1 MDDFISPPEPVQA
14 APPQAAPSRPAAA
27 MPWARIGLLGVAV
40 AALLAA
46 AVLAF
51 GSSATPKSILAAGTT
66 TNDGTTIVEDL
77 LGGGPGFRGPG
88 HGGITITAISGNDI
102 SLATGDGWTRTIT
115 VDSGTTYAKAGVA
128 IALADL
134 KVGDQEG
141 FRQTKEADG
150 SYTIDKIAV
159 ILPHLG
165 GLVTAIDGSTITV
178 AQRDGTTGTIK
189 VTGDTKYTVAG
200 AAATLAD
207 VKVGMVLVAQGTENS
222 DGSLTAT
229 VVRAGTFGDRG
240 PGGRGMRGGPLGGPL
255 GDMDGLGPDFDT
267 PSATSSAG

>member
-1 MDDFISPPEPVQA
+1 MDDFISPPEPVQVTR
-14 APPQAAPSRPAAA
+14 PRPAVA

-46 AVLAF
+46 VILAF
-51 GSSATPKSILAAGTT
+51 GFSATPKGILAAGTAT
-66 TNDGTTIVEDL
+66 DNGTTMAEDL
-77 LGGGPGFRGPG
+77 LGAGGPGLRGRG

-102 SLATGDGWTRTIT
+102 SLKTGDGWTRTIT
-115 VDSGTTYAKAGVA
+115 VDSGTTYTKAGVA

-134 KVGDQEG
+134 KVGDQIG
-141 FRQTKEADG
+141 FRQTKETDG
-150 SYTIDKIAV
+150 SYTIDRIAV

-178 AQRDGTTGTIK
+178 AQRDGTSGTIK
-189 VTGDTKYTVAG
+189 VTGDTTYTVAG

-207 VKVGMVLVAQGTENS
+207 VKVGMVLMAQGAENN

-229 VVRAGTFGDRG
+229 AVRAGTFGDRG
-240 PGGRGMRGGPLGGPL
+240 PGGRGMHGGPRLF
-255 GDMDGLGPDFDT
+255 GDFDDDGLGPNSDA